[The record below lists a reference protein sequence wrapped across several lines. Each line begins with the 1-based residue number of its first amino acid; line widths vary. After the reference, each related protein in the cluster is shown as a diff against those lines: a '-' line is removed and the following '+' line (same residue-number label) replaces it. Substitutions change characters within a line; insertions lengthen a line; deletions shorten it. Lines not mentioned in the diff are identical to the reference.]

1 MLRSGRFTEEAT
13 RRALETIER
22 NARAQRQ
29 IVEDVLDVS
38 RIITGRLRLDAR
50 PVELRSLVEAAVEA
64 VRPAAEA
71 KGVFVSTMLAPDVG
85 TISADPDRLQQV
97 MWNLLSNAVK
107 FTPQGG
113 RVEVELR
120 RDGAHAVLRVSDT
133 GQGIT
138 PEFLPHVFERFRQA
152 DMGTTRRH
160 GGLGLGLAIVRHLVE
175 LHGGTV
181 QAESDGEGRGAS
193 FRLTLPLKA
202 AAPAARFEGAA
213 AAPVPAEQEAQMP
226 WLEGKSVLLVEDDAD
241 AREMLRSLLE
251 GRGARVT
258 AAASAAEAWEALGLS
273 RFDVLVSDIGMPVE
287 DGYGLVRRLRE
298 REAERGG
305 RLPAVALTAYARDED
320 RTRALLSGFHA
331 HVAKPVNP
339 AELVAVV
346 ASLAALTSG
355 RGEMP

>member
-1 MLRSGRFTEEAT
+1 
-13 RRALETIER
+13 
-22 NARAQRQ
+22 
-29 IVEDVLDVS
+29 VLDVS

-50 PVELRSLVEAAVEA
+50 PVELRSLVETAVEG

-85 TISADPDRLQQV
+85 AIAADPDRLQQV

-120 RDGAHAVLRVSDT
+120 RAGGQAVVRVTDT

-181 QAESDGEGRGAS
+181 HAESEGEGRGSTFVVA
-193 FRLTLPLKA
+193 LPLQA
-202 AAPAARFEGAA
+202 AAQQAARFEGGAPPPPQAA
-213 AAPVPAEQEAQMP
+213 DEQEAQMP
-226 WLEGKSVLLVEDDAD
+226 RLEGKSLLLVEDDDD

-258 AAASAAEAWEALGLS
+258 AAASAAEAWEALG
-273 RFDVLVSDIGMPVE
+273 RARYDVLVSDIGMPVE

-305 RLPAVALTAYARDED
+305 MLPAVALTAYARDED

-346 ASLAALTSG
+346 ASLTALSSGLSSG
-355 RGEMP
+355 RGEVS